1 MNEPNK
7 QKDNKLNDKKG
18 NLPSLEKT
26 LQTKLKDE
34 KKLLGQD
41 ISPEEH
47 DIIDCFEKPRMILQ
61 RIFITYNQ
69 TRKAM
74 GTPLLKESEIRERLS
89 NLEKNGYLVIEKF
102 KYDGKDQEAF
112 ILTEKGKQMLE

>member
-1 MNEPNK
+1 MQRVLKMTEK
-7 QKDNKLNDKKG
+7 RE

-26 LQTKLKDE
+26 LQEKLKEE

-61 RIFITYNQ
+61 RIYITYNQ
-69 TRKAM
+69 TRNAM
-74 GTPLLKESEIRERLS
+74 GKPLLKESEIRERLG
-89 NLEKNGYLVIEKF
+89 NLENQGYLVIEKF
-102 KYDGKDQEAF
+102 KYEGKEQEAF
-112 ILTEKGKQMLE
+112 ILTEKGRQMLE